1 MDHEKGRC
9 ARDPCRYFHR
19 PDHMKTTNSSS
30 PTKSTTAAA
39 AGGNN
44 GTNCHS
50 IVTNPAFIN
59 QPIYQH
65 PASLAA
71 AAASA
76 AGFPDSMATRTAA
89 AAAAANAAGAINAS
103 LLV

>member
-19 PDHMKTTNSSS
+19 PDHMKTTNSSPS
-30 PTKSTTAAA
+30 KSTS
-39 AGGNN
+39 AGVMNGSGN
-44 GTNCHS
+44 GS
-50 IVTNPAFIN
+50 SVVMN

-65 PASLAA
+65 PANLV
-71 AAASA
+71 AAS
-76 AGFPDSMATRTAA
+76 GLPDSVASRTAA
-89 AAAAANAAGAINAS
+89 AAAAAANPAGALNAS

>member
-19 PDHMKTTNSSS
+19 PDHMKTTSSS
-30 PTKSTTAAA
+30 PSKSTT
-39 AGGNN
+39 GSGN
-44 GTNCHS
+44 GTGNCS
-50 IVTNPAFIN
+50 VVTNAFMN

-65 PASLAA
+65 PANLAA
-71 AAASA
+71 AATSG
-76 AGFPDSMATRTAA
+76 GFPDSVATRSAA
-89 AAAAANAAGAINAS
+89 AAAAANAAGALNAS